1 MYKIMTIDEKIRD
14 ETLEYDINREAAK
27 FQILPSGPNDTA
39 TQIYLAITYKIT
51 WKIDK
56 DSKDLF

>member
-51 WKIDK
+51 
-56 DSKDLF
+56 